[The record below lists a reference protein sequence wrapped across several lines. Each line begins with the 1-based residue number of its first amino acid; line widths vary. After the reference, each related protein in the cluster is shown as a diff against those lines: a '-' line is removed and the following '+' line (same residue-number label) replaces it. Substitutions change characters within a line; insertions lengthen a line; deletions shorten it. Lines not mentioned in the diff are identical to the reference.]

1 MRSPAVELASGG
13 AGAGGQGLI
22 SPVAVDAALLYGIL
36 LKMNPRDIKWI
47 EV

>member
-1 MRSPAVELASGG
+1 MRSLAIELASGG

-22 SPVAVDAALLYGIL
+22 SPVAVGAALLYGIL
-36 LKMNPRDIKWI
+36 LKMNPCDFKWI

>member
-1 MRSPAVELASGG
+1 MRSLAVELASGG

-22 SPVAVDAALLYGIL
+22 SPVAVGATLLYGIL